1 MAYKPYRRSR
11 RRKKAVRRRP
21 ASRGGRSLPNWAL
34 LLIGLAVGA
43 VLALLI
49 QFLVQRA
56 GAPDSGLRVL
66 IDKSTTPTP
75 ETRPDSTPAE
85 NKPPTRFDFY
95 TILPKT
101 ETVLPEPEP
110 ARPARV
116 TGHHYLLQA
125 GSFARYQ
132 DADQLKARL
141 ALNGLVASVQKITI
155 PGKGDFHRVR
165 LGPYQRLDELD
176 QANRQLKAMG
186 IQALRL
192 RVKK

>member
-1 MAYKPYRRSR
+1 MAYKPYSR
-11 RRKKAVRRRP
+11 GKRRKKTVRRRP
-21 ASRGGRSLPNWAL
+21 ASRGSRSLPNWAL

-43 VLALLI
+43 LLALLI

-56 GAPDSGLRVL
+56 SAPNSGLRVL
-66 IDKSTTPTP
+66 IDKSIAPVP
-75 ETRPDSTPAE
+75 EASPNSTPAQH
-85 NKPPTRFDFY
+85 KPATRFDFY
-95 TILPKT
+95 NILPKT

-110 ARPARV
+110 TKPARIK
-116 TGHHYLLQA
+116 GHHYLLQA

-132 DADQLKARL
+132 DADQLKAKL

-165 LGPYQRLDELD
+165 LGPYQQLDELD
-176 QANRQLKAMG
+176 RTNRQLKAMG